1 MAVRVAIIGQ
11 GYVGTAVG
19 VASLAAGHQVVG
31 IEIDPAKLAALKD
44 SVGYQVG
51 SDYELVDSAEIVVI
65 AVPTPL
71 NEKREPDLSFV
82 ESACHSLKNVLSGS
96 VLVVNES
103 TSFPG
108 TLRKVIAPILGDVHM
123 YASAPERVDPANEK
137 WGITNTPRLVSGL
150 NSAATQKAI
159 EFYESFCDQVV
170 EVSSPEVAE
179 AAKLFE
185 NTFRQVNIA
194 LVNEFAQIAQAL
206 EIPTVETLQAAATKP
221 YGFMPFTPSIGVGG
235 HCIPVDPS
243 YLSYAAEKAGVEA
256 AFINLANKVNAGMP
270 EYVATRIAALLGGFV
285 AGKRIQIAGISYKAD
300 VSDTRESP
308 ALALIGVLR
317 SMGAS
322 VDWHDEVV
330 NSYGTEA
337 SKPLAAVDLGVI
349 ATAHSGVDYGPWKND
364 GVMVIDVSTSPNT
377 GWPKFL

>member
-1 MAVRVAIIGQ
+1 VRVAIIGQ

-19 VASLAAGHQVVG
+19 IAANDAGHEVVG
-31 IEIDPAKLAALKD
+31 IEIDSKKLAWLKD
-44 SVGYQVG
+44 SLKYSVTD
-51 SDYELVDSAEIVVI
+51 DYGMVAGAQIVVI

-71 NEKREPDLSFV
+71 NEEREPDLSFIKA
-82 ESACHSLKNVLSGS
+82 ACESLKSELNES
-96 VLVVNES
+96 VLIINES

-108 TLRKVIAPILGDVHM
+108 TLRNVIAPILGEGHM

-150 NSAATQKAI
+150 SPEATAKAV
-159 EFYESFCDQVV
+159 EFYKSFCQQVV

-194 LVNEFAQIAQAL
+194 LVNEFAQIADSL
-206 EIPTVETLQAAATKP
+206 NISTFETLEAAATKP
-221 YGFMPFTPSIGVGG
+221 YGFMSFMPSVGVGG

-243 YLSYAAEKAGVEA
+243 YLSFAAEKAGVDA
-256 AFINLANKVNAGMP
+256 AFINLANYVNAGMP
-270 EYVATRIAALLGGFV
+270 RYVATRIADLLGGSV
-285 AGKRIQIAGISYKAD
+285 QGKKIQVAGISYKAD

-308 ALALIGVLR
+308 ALALIEVLR
-317 SMGAS
+317 EMGALVS
-322 VDWHDEVV
+322 WHDEIVGEF
-330 NSYGTEA
+330 SGEA
-337 SKPLAAVDLGVI
+337 SKPLAKVDLGVI
-349 ATAHSGVDYGPWKND
+349 ATAHTGVEYSAWKNS
-364 GVMVIDVSTSPNT
+364 GVMVIDVSTSTNT